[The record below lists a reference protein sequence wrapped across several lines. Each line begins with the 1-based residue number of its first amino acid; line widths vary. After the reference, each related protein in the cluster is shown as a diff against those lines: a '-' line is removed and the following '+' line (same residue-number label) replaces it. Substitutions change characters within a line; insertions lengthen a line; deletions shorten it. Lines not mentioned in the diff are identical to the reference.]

1 MSREE
6 HRPTEGHRGGQKT
19 PELRAEAGCMGG
31 VGRAWLT
38 VVHQGQG
45 DLVFGFSVLE
55 LSCVRPFVLLTQ
67 VLDDHFHQA
76 LLSLKIDFAVLG
88 RTNPRFTFALFQSQ
102 GICIM
107 GTYVQ
112 LDLESGMCRVD
123 AIRDGEGALDNPL
136 LLMVWGSPPHSAPN
150 NTPEVRPAQG

>member
-1 MSREE
+1 MSQEE
-6 HRPTEGHRGGQKT
+6 HRSTGHQGGQKT

-31 VGRAWLT
+31 EGRARLT

-88 RTNPRFTFALFQSQ
+88 RRNPRITFALFQSQ
-102 GICIM
+102 GVCIM
-107 GTYVQ
+107 GIYVQ
-112 LDLESGMCRVD
+112 LDLERGMCRVD
-123 AIRDGEGALDNPL
+123 AFRDGEGALDNPL
-136 LLMVWGSPPHSAPN
+136 LLIVCGFPPLSPQQHP
-150 NTPEVRPAQG
+150 

>member
-1 MSREE
+1 MSQEE
-6 HRPTEGHRGGQKT
+6 HGSTEGLQGGQKT
-19 PELRAEAGCMGG
+19 PEPQAEAGCMGG
-31 VGRAWLT
+31 AGRARLT

-88 RTNPRFTFALFQSQ
+88 RTNPRIPCALFQPQ
-102 GICIM
+102 GICVM
-107 GTYVQ
+107 AQ
-112 LDLESGMCRVD
+112 MCGWAWRVVC
-123 AIRDGEGALDNPL
+123 AG
-136 LLMVWGSPPHSAPN
+136 
-150 NTPEVRPAQG
+150 